1 MSALDMP
8 YSSGQTMPS
17 YPVVLIGRMYHPDA
31 EDRLRAEVPVQVLER
46 PTPEAIAGALREA
59 GGAFVRYP
67 NKLPGAAL
75 AEARHLRIIST
86 SGRGT
91 DAVDVAAATAR
102 GIPVVNNPAFGTIPV
117 AEHAVGVMLALAKN
131 MLPFDR
137 ATHAGEGWAAQKRY
151 RRAELRGKTLGI
163 VGLGNIGEE
172 VARICAAAFR
182 MRVLAYDPY
191 VPESKMRAAGAEPVK
206 DLARIWR
213 ESDFVS
219 LHPELNDQT
228 RGMVGEREL
237 RAMQKHAYLVNT
249 ARGPIVSGAA
259 LARALRESWI
269 AGAALDVYEDEPLGR
284 DSPLAGLENLILSP
298 HIAGLT
304 DEALRGMAFSAAD
317 QILQALRGERPPHLV
332 NPEVW
337 RAA

>member
-1 MSALDMP
+1 MNAH
-8 YSSGQTMPS
+8 
-17 YPVVLIGRMYHPDA
+17 PVVLIGRMYHPEA
-31 EDRLRAEVPVQVLER
+31 EERLRAEVALEVLEQ
-46 PTPEAIAGALREA
+46 PSAEAIAGALRRA

-67 NKLPGAAL
+67 NKLPGSAL
-75 AEARHLRIIST
+75 AHAEHLRIIST

-102 GIPVVNNPAFGTIPV
+102 GIPVVNNPAFGTVPV
-117 AEHAVGVMLALAKN
+117 AEHAVGAMIALAKN
-131 MLPFDR
+131 MLPFNR

-151 RRAELRGKTLGI
+151 RRMELRGKTLGI

-172 VARICAAAFR
+172 MARICIAAFR

-191 VPESKMRAAGAEPVK
+191 VPAQKARALGAEPVT

-213 ESDFVS
+213 DSDVVS
-219 LHPELNDQT
+219 LHPELTADT

-237 RAMQKHAYLVNT
+237 REMRRHAFLINT
-249 ARGPIVSGAA
+249 ARGPIVSAGA
-259 LARALRESWI
+259 LARALREGWI
-269 AGAALDVYEDEPLGR
+269 AGAALDVYEEEPLAK
-284 DSPLAGLENLILSP
+284 DSPLAGLENLVLSP

-304 DEALRGMAFSAAD
+304 DEALRAMALSAAE

-337 RAA
+337 R